1 MKFKKLQDSKMK
13 CVCIE
18 KNNQVYLLTDNKKI
32 LIKSKLEKQNLNQN
46 YFKTLFVKQ
55 FIYNSNGKI
64 SYSMMEKSL

>member
-1 MKFKKLQDSKMK
+1 MK

-18 KNNQVYLLTDNKKI
+18 KNNQVYLLTDNKKNI
-32 LIKSKLEKQNLNQN
+32 NKIKKELEKQNLNQN